1 MVQADTQRRLA
12 MLRFFDTDGS
22 RTLFFQ
28 RLVLAVLGF
37 AHGGQKLFGLW
48 GGYGYAGTMGWFT
61 ETMGVPAPLALL
73 VILVETAGMVALAAG
88 FLTRLVSAGFALT
101 MVGAIVLMHGQ
112 HGFYMNW
119 GGDLGGEGYEYH
131 LALIVLSLTLA
142 VRGAGAWSLDGLIAR
157 RSRTP
162 QPAIAVA

>member
-1 MVQADTQRRLA
+1 MK
-12 MLRFFDTDGS
+12 RFFDTDES

-28 RLVLAVLGF
+28 RLALAILAF

-48 GGYGYAGTMGWFT
+48 GGYGFSGTMGWFT
-61 ETMGVPAPLALL
+61 ETLGVPAPLALL
-73 VILVETAGMVALAAG
+73 VILVESAGMVALAAG

-101 MVGAIVLMHGQ
+101 MVGAIVLMHGE

-119 GGDLGGEGYEYH
+119 GGNLGGEGYEYN

-142 VRGAGAWSLDGLIAR
+142 VRGAGAWSLDGVIAR
-157 RSRTP
+157 RIRST
-162 QPAIAVA
+162 QPVVALA